1 MPTIDAMP
9 SENQDDSELKNIIKS
24 ELMREH
30 LQNDSI
36 SFNHP
41 IINWLGEA
49 EQKLETKKHDRSESG
64 SDNASEEII
73 VVDDIENVANKDD
86 RCSRLNDSNVIGTGK
101 LHLPIEMRFQ
111 DESSWITDVCRDVQF
126 RLQPE
131 EITEGKTK
139 LSHVLYSFTNE
150 IFSFLFFVVGVV
162 YPAAQTMLSVALRS
176 FVEDLL
182 RRSAAHSTTDKSSH
196 IQGVC
201 CDDVQRALIATK
213 HFDFLTNKR
222 FGVGKNISS

>member
-1 MPTIDAMP
+1 MPTIDTIP
-9 SENQDDSELKNIIKS
+9 LGNQDDSELKNIIKS

-41 IINWLGEA
+41 IIKWLDEV
-49 EQKLETKKHDRSESG
+49 EQKMKTKKHDRSECD
-64 SDNASEEII
+64 SDNASEEIC
-73 VVDDIENVANKDD
+73 VVDVIENVANKND
-86 RCSRLNDSNVIGTGK
+86 RLNDSSVINAGK
-101 LHLPIEMRFQ
+101 LYLPVEARFQ
-111 DESSWITDVCRDVQF
+111 NESSWITDVCRDVQF

-131 EITEGKTK
+131 EIVEGKTT
-139 LSHVLYSFTNE
+139 LSHVLYSFKNN
-150 IFSFLFFVVGVV
+150 IFVVVLFFVAGVV
-162 YPAAQTMLSVALRS
+162 YPAAQTMLAVTLRS

-182 RRSAAHSTTDKSSH
+182 RRSAAHSMTDKSSH
-196 IQGVC
+196 VQSVC

-222 FGVGKNISS
+222 FGVGENISS